1 MAAALKAARVQV
13 AGEVHQERSCVH
25 TRQHTACWAV
35 CGWVLTVGA
44 GMHTVVIIVGTVS
57 AWASEFQRALVLGI
71 ERSLVVVREATS
83 FREPISCNLLL
94 DVPAYKMTKV

>member
-13 AGEVHQERSCVH
+13 AGEVHQERSCVY

-57 AWASEFQRALVLGI
+57 AWASEFQRALVRGI
-71 ERSLVVVREATS
+71 ERSLAANRLPFVSRFRVIYYSTS
-83 FREPISCNLLL
+83 L
-94 DVPAYKMTKV
+94 PAK